1 MTTKTE
7 IKAAAIYKILNQN
20 CYAVP
25 SDSSNDMYK
34 VCFDESASN
43 WTCTCKHGEFQASRG
58 QAARCKH
65 VAAVQ
70 ISIKANLRP
79 VVKPVEISVKGTL
92 NRKAEFKMEAAPSG
106 RLVPMR

>member
-1 MTTKTE
+1 MATE
-7 IKAAAIYKILNQN
+7 IKANAIYKILSQN
-20 CYAVP
+20 CWMVP
-25 SDSSNDMYK
+25 SDSSNEMYK
-34 VCFDESASN
+34 VCFDESTSN

-70 ISIKANLRP
+70 ISIKANLKP
-79 VVKPVEISVKGTL
+79 VVVETSQKGTL
-92 NRKAEFKMEAAPSG
+92 NRKSEFKMDQAPSG